1 MFDDF
6 ALDSDSIILPQYYN
20 RPSSAAPKVYA
31 FLQAVKQNEAADLPL
46 GVAGFCWGGYFVTK
60 VCSGVL
66 QPVDS
71 SSPPIVACGFTAHP
85 SLLKYPTDIEGVKL
99 PYSVAAAEN
108 DFQMS
113 KPNAKVTREI
123 LERKNKENLSEGK
136 AVPVQHEFVL
146 YDGVH
151 HGFAVRADED
161 AKLEAEAGKKAEA
174 QAIAWFTKWFA
185 QAQAAAPTAA
195 AAAAPATST

>member
-1 MFDDF
+1 MGPF
-6 ALDSDSIILPQYYN
+6 IYYN
-20 RPSSAAPKVYA
+20 RPSAAAPKVYA
-31 FLQAVKQNEAADLPL
+31 FLQAVKQHEAVDLPL

-60 VCSGVL
+60 VCSGAL

-71 SSPPIVACGFTAHP
+71 ASPPIVACGFTAHP
-85 SLLKYPTDIEGVKL
+85 SFLKYPNDIEGVKL
-99 PYSVAAAEN
+99 PYAVAAAEN
-108 DFQMS
+108 DIQMS

-123 LERKNKENLSEGK
+123 LERKNRENLSASNGSDEGK

-146 YDGVH
+146 YEGVH

-174 QAIAWFTKWFA
+174 QAVAWFTKWFA
-185 QAQAAAPTAA
+185 QAQADTRVSGSSAPVV
-195 AAAAPATST
+195 STEA